1 MAKKDEQA
9 TGGRGKQRQRPAPK
23 QTDDQVAPRTGGR
36 GKQRE
41 R

>member
-9 TGGRGKQRQRPAPK
+9 TGGRGKQREKPVQRQKSGVKP
-23 QTDDQVAPRTGGR
+23 QVGGS
-36 GKQRE
+36 GKKRE

>member
-9 TGGRGKQRQRPAPK
+9 TGGRGKQREKKTQQETP
-23 QTDDQVAPRTGGR
+23 TTRTGGR

-41 R
+41 S